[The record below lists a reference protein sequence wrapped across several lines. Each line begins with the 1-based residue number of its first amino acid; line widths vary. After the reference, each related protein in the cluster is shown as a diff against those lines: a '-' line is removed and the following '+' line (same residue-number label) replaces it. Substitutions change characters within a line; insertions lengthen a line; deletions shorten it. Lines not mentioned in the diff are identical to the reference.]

1 MLARWLAQWWRDRQF
16 AHIGAEL
23 ENIWQQRRSLVEHER
38 RLMKKHARLQA
49 EELNARTPTC
59 RGRHGY

>member
-1 MLARWLAQWWRDRQF
+1 MMRAFAQWWRNRRF

-23 ENIWQQRRSLVEHER
+23 ENIWRQRESLAEHER
-38 RLMKKHARLQA
+38 RLMLEHQRLQA
-49 EELNARTPTC
+49 EDLNAATLSC

>member
-1 MLARWLAQWWRDRQF
+1 MLKQKLAQWWRNRRI

-23 ENIWQQRRSLVEHER
+23 ENIWAQRRSLALHER
-38 RLMKKHARLQA
+38 RLMKEHQDLMSAD
-49 EELNARTPTC
+49 LNATIPTC